1 MSTLNRVSQKSW
13 SSLAWGL
20 LFWGGGIVVFYSV
33 FSYLQEKITK
43 GQYGEEKK
51 QFTYMQSLV
60 LVQCLL
66 NCLVAYV
73 NKSRIRNVDTVPLHM
88 YTVSSISYSLAML
101 FSNLALEYINYPTQV
116 LGKSCKPIPILIA
129 GVLFA
134 HKSYHWRKYLYI
146 VMIVCGMAIF
156 LYKEK
161 PGSHTKGFTFGQGE
175 GFLVLSL
182 CMDGITG
189 AVQDR
194 IRHYYHTEKW
204 NMMFYMNLISSFIL
218 GSGALVTGEFVDFV
232 SFVQTYPDVLVLMTA
247 FAICGAL
254 GQCCIFHTVTE
265 YGPLTCSIVTN
276 LRKLF
281 TVVASIIIFKH
292 PYTTK
297 DAIGAGIVFLALFFD
312 AWDSKR
318 QHHLSRKV
326 VKE

>member
-20 LFWGGGIVVFYSV
+20 LFWGGGIVLFYSV

-43 GQYGEEKK
+43 GKYGEEKT

-66 NCLVAYV
+66 NSLVAYAK
-73 NKSRIRNVDTVPLHM
+73 KSSVRNVDNVPLRM
-88 YTVSSISYSLAML
+88 YCFCSISYSLAML
-101 FSNLALEYINYPTQV
+101 FSNVALEYINYPTQV
-116 LGKSCKPIPILIA
+116 LGKSCKPIPILVA

-134 HKSYHWRKYLYI
+134 HKSYHWRKYMYI
-146 VMIVCGMAIF
+146 LMIVLGMAIF

-161 PGSHTKGFTFGQGE
+161 PGTHTKGYSFGWGE
-175 GFLVLSL
+175 GLLGLSL
-182 CMDGITG
+182 VMDGVTG

-194 IRHYYHTEKW
+194 IRHSYHTEKW
-204 NMMFYMNLISSFIL
+204 NMMFYMNLISSVIL
-218 GSGALVTGEFVDFV
+218 GSSAIVTGEILEFI
-232 SFVQTYPDVLVLMTA
+232 SFIQSYPDVLFLVTA
-247 FAICGAL
+247 FAVCGAL

-281 TVVASIIIFKH
+281 TVVASIIIFQH

-297 DAIGAGIVFLALFFD
+297 DAVGAGVVFLALFFD

-318 QHHLSRKV
+318 QHTKV